1 MAGGESHAACR
12 FGMPLGFCSTSC
24 GPPARVSRFTGGVRS
39 RARLG
44 RTQPGREILRLLSCI
59 IARFFPSLCARPGS
73 FSAFPPCSVGVVR
86 SMCWAVLRGTIDLMI
101 LRVAVKRSRFLLVPR
116 HYFLDI
122 LLVHMRMAVTRAL
135 AAADAGCLCRCEKHI
150 SSLFTCCTSEK
161 GNVAFSLRPAFSIR
175 CTPAFRERI
184 ACPGSA
190 CNVMQPCKSNNSCGT
205 STASATRLQSNYTI
219 NVTRVMAQ

>member
-1 MAGGESHAACR
+1 VKSYVCLVALLLVFS
-12 FGMPLGFCSTSC
+12 P
-24 GPPARVSRFTGGVRS
+24 RS
-39 RARLG
+39 AHD
-44 RTQPGREILRLLSCI
+44 QAPFQLS
-59 IARFFPSLCARPGS
+59 
-73 FSAFPPCSVGVVR
+73 PPCSVGVVR

-122 LLVHMRMAVTRAL
+122 LLVHMHMAVTRAL

-175 CTPAFRERI
+175 CTPAFRERT

-190 CNVMQPCKSNNSCGT
+190 CNEMQPCKSNNSCGT